1 MFGPKRTQ
9 PVLEDHLK
17 PLVQVLLLPLL
28 PLLLLL
34 LPLILILLTEGPPQA
49 AGACRGQRNGA
60 GDGAGAHL
68 QVSLQGGKVLQCA
81 AVHDVQAV
89 RGVLALI
96 RTVQKYSCIST
107 SVAVQHAAEVAVYQW
122 QYISTA
128 VTIQQQLTQHC
139 CTAAALQLYIPHQ

>member
-1 MFGPKRTQ
+1 MVQETE
-9 PVLEDHLK
+9 LE
-17 PLVQVLLLPLL
+17 
-28 PLLLLL
+28 
-34 LPLILILLTEGPPQA
+34 LTYKSRYKEA
-49 AGACRGQRNGA
+49 RCS
-60 GDGAGAHL
+60 
-68 QVSLQGGKVLQCA
+68 VVQCA